1 MSERTNSVL
10 RDELLRMMHEDQ
22 ESFSKRD
29 SNHEHHKTRLKE
41 IIQEFGWPTRELVGA
56 DGAIAAWIIVQHD
69 DDLPWMKECLKRME
83 ALMECDEVRRED
95 VAYLRDRI
103 CVAQGRPQRYGTQ
116 CIPSA
121 DGTISLAP
129 VDDPIRVDEY
139 RRSMGI
145 LESVEQYL
153 AFMRSRK

>member
-1 MSERTNSVL
+1 MPEATNQQL
-10 RDELLRMMHEDQ
+10 RDELLRMMREDQ

-29 SNHEHHKTRLKE
+29 NTHEHHKNRLKE
-41 IIQEFGWPTRELVGA
+41 IVQEFGWPTRELVGT

-69 DDLPWMKECLKRME
+69 DDLPWMKECLTLME
-83 ALMECDEVRRED
+83 ALMEHDEVRRED

-103 CVAQGRPQRYGTQ
+103 CVAEGRPQRYGTQ
-116 CIPSA
+116 CIPST
-121 DGTISLAP
+121 DGNISLAP
-129 VDDPIRVDEY
+129 LEDPLRVDEY

-145 LESVEQYL
+145 SESVDQYL